1 MMTLAFIYRI
11 AGFRDFDSWRQT
23 QPADLRLFRQLVL
36 LASSWIYNRHHRELM
51 TFPWRFMV
59 LADSRTTAAERAQV
73 KVQET
78 SENAHSPLQAC
89 LKRKHTCVLQ
99 AQPVII
105 TYHQRVERSAVIVLT
120 VSMSSAF
127 VSQPRSR
134 PRSST
139 WSWSWI
145 ALSNLGLSLSLS
157 LSLYFPC
164 LACFACFPMLR
175 QRSLKTSCPA
185 RRATTGLVSHGVFEP
200 ESTTGRSCSRRCS
213 PRCGSRSLRCC
224 ASPSQALSDATH

>member
-157 LSLYFPC
+157 LSFFSALLALLAFPC
-164 LACFACFPMLR
+164 CISGCCGLHVP
-175 QRSLKTSCPA
+175 PA
-185 RRATTGLVSHGVFEP
+185 VRLPAWFRTASSSP
-200 ESTTGRSCSRRCS
+200 SRRRGGVVHGDVHQGVDRDLCVAA
-213 PRCGSRSLRCC
+213 PLHRK
-224 ASPSQALSDATH
+224 H